1 MQAFFIL
8 QHITSTL
15 FLLYICAN
23 TNKPINELTNKL
35 INQLTNYQSNGIKQ
49 KLYTRRNRN
58 KME

>member
-23 TNKPINELTNKL
+23 TNKPINELT
-35 INQLTNYQSNGIKQ
+35 S
-49 KLYTRRNRN
+49 
-58 KME
+58 